1 MAIIPTW
8 CPPSR
13 EHWELITFLWQFFPI
28 LTLYQWFFK
37 YYPMGKTS
45 TVSTFNIPGKIGW
58 ATMEAPGFITLLYLM
73 YSLPKQEG
81 IESLPL
87 TNWTMAALFVSTSS
101 LLSMVNFAYC
111 FCIFKTIHYV
121 YRALISPLFLNPSMS
136 PIHISVWAS
145 ALSFQLINATCIGGW
160 LGGYGPT
167 TQDEWVGAAMRLE
180 LGLMLFGIGLLG
192 NMYHDDELREIRRAA
207 ARNQE
212 RKRKDRGEK
221 GDGKGVEKVY
231 MVPQNGLFGL
241 VLFPHYLCEWV
252 EWGGFWMVGGMAC
265 VPARTF
271 LINEVATMLPR
282 ALGGKQWYVERFGKE
297 KIGSRK
303 AVIPGII

>member
-1 MAIIPTW
+1 MPIIPTW

-13 EHWELITFLWQFFPI
+13 EHWELVTFLWQFFPI
-28 LTLYQWFFK
+28 LTLYQWFFS

-45 TVSTFNIPGKIGW
+45 TASTFNIPGKIGW

-81 IESLPL
+81 IESLPF
-87 TNWTMAALFVSTSS
+87 TNWTMAGLF
-101 LLSMVNFAYC
+101 
-111 FCIFKTIHYV
+111 TIHYI

-167 TQDEWVGAAMRLE
+167 TQDEWTGAAMRLE
-180 LGLMLFGIGLLG
+180 LGLMVFAVGLLG

-212 RKRKDRGEK
+212 RKQKARGEK
-221 GDGKGVEKVY
+221 GDGKSVEKVY
-231 MVPQNGLFGL
+231 MVPENGLFKL
-241 VLFPHYLCEWV
+241 VLFPHYLCEWI

-265 VPARTF
+265 VPARSF

-282 ALGGKQWYVERFGKE
+282 ALDGKQWYVERFGKD

-303 AVIPGII
+303 AVIPGMI

>member
-13 EHWELITFLWQFFPI
+13 EHWELLTFLWQFFPVF
-28 LTLYQWFFK
+28 TLYQWFSN

-45 TVSTFNIPGKIGW
+45 TTSTFNVPGRIGW
-58 ATMEAPGFITLLYLM
+58 ATMEAPGFMTLLYLM

-81 IESLPL
+81 IESLPFI
-87 TNWTMAALFVSTSS
+87 NWTMAALF
-101 LLSMVNFAYC
+101 
-111 FCIFKTIHYV
+111 TIHYT

-167 TQDEWVGAAMRLE
+167 TKEEWTGSAMRVE
-180 LGLMLFGIGLLG
+180 LGLMIFGIGLLG

-207 ARNQE
+207 ARNQ
-212 RKRKDRGEK
+212 KRKQEEKGEK
-221 GDGKGVEKVY
+221 ANGKSVDKVY
-231 MVPQNGLFGL
+231 MVPENGLFRS

-252 EWGGFWMVGGMAC
+252 EWGGFWMVGGLAC
-265 VPARTF
+265 VPARSF
-271 LINEVATMLPR
+271 LVNEITAMLPR
-282 ALGGKQWYVERFGKE
+282 ALSGKQWYIERFGKD